1 MAKIMKDRCIDC
13 ENTYNPNNDYCIK
26 CQFQEAKLK
35 LIEELMRTKVFKQ
48 MERFVDWLS
57 NKLGN
62 GE

>member
-1 MAKIMKDRCIDC
+1 MMKIKKDKCIDC
-13 ENTYNPNNDYCIK
+13 ENTYNSNNDYCIK

-35 LIEELMRTKVFKQ
+35 LVEELMRTKVFKQ